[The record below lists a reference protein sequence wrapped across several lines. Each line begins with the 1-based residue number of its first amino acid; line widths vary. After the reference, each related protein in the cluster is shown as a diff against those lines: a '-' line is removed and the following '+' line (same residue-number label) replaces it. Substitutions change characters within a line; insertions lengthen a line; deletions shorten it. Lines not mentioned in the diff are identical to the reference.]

1 VLFLLNTFGI
11 GYKEDTGWRRHPVGK
26 VSLSAKKNPAIELFS
41 GNRGRDLFGKISR
54 AGACVIEKHAPISKP
69 LPRVCV
75 CICVCVCVCM
85 VCVCVCVCV
94 CVYAFVSVCKYVCV
108 CMCVCVCVCACVCV
122 CYYLRMFMFVFVCVC
137 AFGGLHTS
145 NHMLNKQNR
154 LA

>member
-1 VLFLLNTFGI
+1 MLFLLNTFGI

-75 CICVCVCVCM
+75 CICVCVCVRM
-85 VCVCVCVCV
+85 VCVCVCVYVCMRLSV
-94 CVYAFVSVCKYVCV
+94 CVS
-108 CMCVCVCVCACVCV
+108 MCVCVCVYVCVYVRVYVCVIICVCL
-122 CYYLRMFMFVFVCVC
+122 CLCLFVSVHL
-137 AFGGLHTS
+137 GGCTHQTTC
-145 NHMLNKQNR
+145 
-154 LA
+154 